1 MTLSAF
7 GLLAVSL
14 GINARNA
21 WMPGASLIDN
31 TLGIGLGVMVG
42 VIAFAL
48 GPRAWQLRGARRL
61 IALGLLIAF
70 VGFDVVNTHRFA
82 TDAVHQGAKSE
93 LMSTVRE
100 TAQVSAMRCAKHDRE
115 CEATKALA
123 EHALRPSPPPAVDLW
138 SWLWVAMR
146 TVLPTFGGLV
156 LMVARSR

>member
-21 WMPGASLIDN
+21 WMPGASLVDN
-31 TLGIGLGVMVG
+31 ALGIGLGVMVG

-48 GPRAWQLRGARRL
+48 GPQAWQLRGARQL
-61 IALGLLIAF
+61 IAVVLLIAF

-82 TDAVHQGAKSE
+82 SQSVADATKHE
-93 LMSTVRE
+93 LMSTVSQ
-100 TAQVSAMRCAKHDRE
+100 TAQVSAARCAKHDRE
-115 CEATKALA
+115 CEAIKTIA

-156 LMVARSR
+156 LMVARSG